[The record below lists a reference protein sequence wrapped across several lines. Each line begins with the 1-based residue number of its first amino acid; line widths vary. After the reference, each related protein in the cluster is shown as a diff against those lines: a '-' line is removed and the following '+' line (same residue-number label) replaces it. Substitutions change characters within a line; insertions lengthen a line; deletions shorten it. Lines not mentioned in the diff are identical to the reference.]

1 MWFSCSDSPPLLITV
16 NESNLLVCLTLES
29 RSKQQCSNSA
39 VFSAW
44 FLWPSV
50 YLTPCVSFSLCS
62 TLSVQSLCME
72 TAQTNLCSTAVPAG
86 RRSTESLSTGTGQRR
101 LIPKTIHVSTVSVF
115 LPVCCQVCYFCSWL
129 DFSVPAPE
137 QQFRPCFT
145 HIWNISS
152 FFSFNTNDCNSPG
165 HVWVDRRFSRRSIAD

>member
-62 TLSVQSLCME
+62 ILSVQSLCME

-86 RRSTESLSTGTGQRR
+86 RRSTESLSTGTGRRR

-115 LPVCCQVCYFCSWL
+115 FAYVLSGNPLKNNNVCYFCSWL
-129 DFSVPAPE
+129 DFSVPDPE
-137 QQFRPCFT
+137 QHFRPCFT

-152 FFSFNTNDCNSPG
+152 FFLVLTRTTVIQQTTSE
-165 HVWVDRRFSRRSIAD
+165 